1 MAFWK
6 PGTVAPGVNRPAVSL
21 TSSRSAHAYAR
32 SRFRTVALFSF
43 FSRYDERAEDD
54 GALSAVYN
62 PANKLS
68 LPAQRRSLPIFQ
80 NRMHI
85 LYLVEKYPTVIVV
98 GSTGCG
104 KCHCKQ
110 TLSCF
115 CSICINV

>member
-21 TSSRSAHAYAR
+21 TSS
-32 SRFRTVALFSF
+32 
-43 FSRYDERAEDD
+43 SRYDERTEDD

-62 PANKLS
+62 PATKLS

-85 LYLVEKYPTVIVV
+85 LYLVEKYPTVIIV
-98 GSTGCG
+98 GTPPARFAPSLLRNRRTPDTRWST
-104 KCHCKQ
+104 
-110 TLSCF
+110 F
-115 CSICINV
+115 PAIC